1 MEGIR
6 KEPVETALVAGVQ
19 NFFQKSRSHP
29 KILGAAKVI

>member
-6 KEPVETALVAGVQ
+6 KESVKTTLIAGVQ

-29 KILGAAKVI
+29 KILGVAKVI